1 MKRLLSLILSLII
14 LMSTGIVALGQVS
27 DYEDNWA
34 KSEINYMKDKGI
46 LSGYPDGTFRPTNN
60 MSKSE
65 FYKVVNGIMGFT
77 QRSEVNFN
85 DVSPTDWY
93 YAEVQKGVSANYIL
107 PGTSLNA
114 NENIT
119 RGEVARIIG
128 IIFGI
133 EEDKAEASKFA
144 DSLTLPE
151 ELKGVVGGLKKN
163 GYINGYPDGTFRAN
177 AEITRAEVVKML
189 YNISGEIVNVSGT
202 INKNTNTNL
211 IVNTKD
217 VMLKD
222 IVIGGNLYLTEGI
235 GEGNTILDNVVV
247 KGKVIVNGG
256 GLNSLSI
263 VNSQLNSVS
272 VDKKQ
277 GLANVV
283 LSNTTVGEVKI
294 VKQMRLELTQGSY
307 IKKAELRDKADI
319 ILANG
324 TSIDDLNVIGGDI
337 VIDSKG
343 TIKSLKSG
351 NQIKVNGSTLKANV
365 EYKVVNGKLEE
376 SNPTVASTK
385 KSTTT
390 KPSTRPDP
398 VTLNRISIKSLP
410 DKLVYTVD
418 DELDITGL
426 VIEGIY
432 SDGSREIER
441 VTKSNI
447 TGFDSRQPAERQVLT
462 IKVGGRTATY
472 TIKIQANDPV
482 KPEVNKRKLAEAIA
496 EARRKNEEDYT
507 EESWKP
513 FEVALDI
520 AIEVNEDNE
529 ATQREIN
536 QALSELN
543 ARMNGLVKREGE
555 NPDPEPIEVDKTAL
569 IAAINRA
576 EEKNEE
582 DYTPETWGPFIE
594 ALEAAIIVR
603 DNPEATQREVN
614 DALYELNDKRDALV
628 EEEPSNPEP
637 VVNKSELI
645 AAIDRAERMNKE
657 DYTIE
662 SWDDLEI
669 ALEAAIEV
677 IDDLEA
683 TQSEVD
689 RALENLNAAIEGLEI
704 KENPVEPSITN
715 ILPDK
720 DISLKAGDTLE
731 VSFNAPEGGEGWFRV
746 LLPYENSM
754 DRNINTMADE
764 EFNKYKMEMEEM
776 EGVYFATWKIPEQV
790 VGREFQIEVE
800 FKIEG
805 NKPIRK
811 IAEGRINIIMED
823 PDPVVDK
830 TALAAAI
837 AEAMAKKEEDYTE
850 ESWRPF
856 AEALQEAIEIN
867 DNDEATQEEVNMVLT
882 RLNTCMSALVE
893 KEGPVDP
900 VEEPRVM
907 VEVRNSSP
915 NFFPALIQ
923 IKVAV
928 ENIANAGKYD
938 VVYQLSGGE
947 NSNTSIFDLGTWST
961 ESFFFNPKTITDKV
975 TIRIYDVEKN
985 LLYTFADVVLVNPM
999 IPK

>member
-1 MKRLLSLILSLII
+1 
-14 LMSTGIVALGQVS
+14 MSTGIVALGQGS

-60 MSKSE
+60 MNKSE

-77 QRSEVNFN
+77 QKSKVNFN

-93 YAEVQKGVSANYIL
+93 YDEVQKGVSANYIL

-128 IIFGI
+128 IIFGV
-133 EEDKAEASKFA
+133 EENKLEASKFT

-151 ELKGVVGGLKKN
+151 ELKGIIGGLKKN

-189 YNISGEIVNVSGT
+189 YNISGEIVNSSGT
-202 INKNTNTNL
+202 INKNRNTNL

-217 VMLKD
+217 VVLKD

-256 GLNSLSI
+256 SNSLSI
-263 VNSQLNSVS
+263 NNSNLNSVS
-272 VDKKQ
+272 IDKKQ
-277 GLANVV
+277 GLVNVV
-283 LSNTTVGEVKI
+283 LSNTTVEELKT
-294 VKQMRLELTQGSY
+294 VKQIRLELTKGSY
-307 IKKAELRDKADI
+307 IKKAEVRDKASLISAKD
-319 ILANG
+319 A
-324 TSIDDLNVIGGDI
+324 SIDSLSIVGADVI
-337 VIDSKG
+337 VDSKG
-343 TIKSLKSG
+343 TIKSIKSG
-351 NQIKVNGSTLKANV
+351 AQIKANGSTLKANV

-385 KSTTT
+385 KSTTKKSTTT
-390 KPSTRPDP
+390 KPPTRPDP
-398 VTLNRISIKSLP
+398 VTLNRISVKSLP

-441 VTKSNI
+441 VAKSNI
-447 TGFDSRQPAERQVLT
+447 TGFDSRQPAERQALT
-462 IKVGGRTATY
+462 IKIGGRTTAY
-472 TIKIQANDPV
+472 TIKIQSNDPV

-496 EARRKNEEDYT
+496 EAIRKNEEDYT

-513 FEVALDI
+513 FEVALDM

-529 ATQREIN
+529 ATQREIS

-543 ARMNGLVKREGE
+543 ARMKGLVKREGE
-555 NPDPEPIEVDKTAL
+555 NPDPEPEEVDKSEL
-569 IAAINRA
+569 IDAIDRA

-582 DYTPETWGPFIE
+582 DYTPETWRPFIE
-594 ALEAAIIVR
+594 SLEAAIIVR
-603 DNPEATQREVN
+603 DNSEATQREVD
-614 DALYELNDKRDALV
+614 DAVYELNDKMDELV
-628 EEEPSNPEP
+628 EEEPSSPEP

-645 AAIDRAERMNKE
+645 DAIDRAERMNKE

-662 SWDDLEI
+662 TWEDLEI
-669 ALEAAIEV
+669 ALETAIEV

-689 RALENLNAAIEGLEI
+689 RALEDLNAAIEGLEI
-704 KENPVEPSITN
+704 KENSVEPSITN
-715 ILPDK
+715 ILPDQ
-720 DISLKAGDTLE
+720 DISLKTGDTLK

-754 DRNINTMADE
+754 DRNINRMADE
-764 EFNKYKMEMEEM
+764 EPNKYKMEMEEIEPGFYSATWVVREGIKAANLEVM
-776 EGVYFATWKIPEQV
+776 VTFVSREGVEKWD
-790 VGREFQIEVE
+790 
-800 FKIEG
+800 
-805 NKPIRK
+805 
-811 IAEGRINIIMED
+811 IAEGRINITMED
-823 PDPVVDK
+823 LDPVVDK
-830 TALAAAI
+830 RALEEAI
-837 AEAMAKKEEDYTE
+837 AEAMTKNEDDYTE
-850 ESWRPF
+850 ESWRDF
-856 AEALQEAIEIN
+856 VLALDRAIEVN
-867 DNDEATQEEVNMVLT
+867 EAEDVTQEEVTAALWE
-882 RLNTCMSALVE
+882 LNDAMGALVE

-900 VEEPRVM
+900 VEEPRVI
-907 VEVRNSSP
+907 VEVRNSSD
-915 NFFPALIQ
+915 FIPALIQ
-923 IKVAV
+923 VKVES
-928 ENIANAGKYD
+928 ENIPNTAKYD
-938 VVYQLSGGE
+938 VVYQLSGGGQA
-947 NSNTSIFDLGTWST
+947 NTSIFNLGTWST
-961 ESFFFNPKTITDKV
+961 ESFFFNPRTITDKV
-975 TIRIYDVEKN
+975 TIRIYDVNDN
-985 LLYTFADVVLVNPM
+985 LLYTFEDVVLENPR

>member
-107 PGTSLNA
+107 TGTSLNA

-263 VNSQLNSVS
+263 INSQLNSVS

-307 IKKAELRDKADI
+307 IKKAQLRDKADI

-569 IAAINRA
+569 IAAIDRA

-731 VSFNAPEGGEGWFRV
+731 VSFNAPEGGRAYFRL
-746 LLPYENSM
+746 LLPS
-754 DRNINTMADE
+754 DTHRNRMADE
-764 EFNKYKMEMEEM
+764 KANEYEMEMIETKP
-776 EGVYFATWKIPEQV
+776 GHYLGTWV
-790 VGREFQIEVE
+790 VGEEINALNLEVE
-800 FKIEG
+800 VNFVSAEG
-805 NKPIRK
+805 DRIRE
-811 IAEGRINIIMED
+811 IAEGRVNITMED
-823 PDPVVDK
+823 LDPVVDK
-830 TALAAAI
+830 RALEEAI
-837 AEAMAKKEEDYTE
+837 AEAMAKKEENYTE

>member
-1 MKRLLSLILSLII
+1 MKKILSLIFSLVI
-14 LMSTGIVALGQVS
+14 LMSTGIVVLGQGG

-34 KSEINYMKDKGI
+34 KHEINYMKDKGI

-60 MSKSE
+60 ISKSE

-77 QRSEVNFN
+77 QKSEVNFN
-85 DVSPTDWY
+85 DLSPTDWY
-93 YAEVQKGVSANYIL
+93 YDEVRKGVNANYIL
-107 PGTSLNA
+107 PGASLNA

-128 IIFGI
+128 VIFGI
-133 EEDKAEASKFA
+133 EEDKLEASKFT

-189 YNISGEIVNVSGT
+189 CNISGEIVNTSGI
-202 INKNTNTNL
+202 INKNIKTNL

-256 GLNSLSI
+256 GVNSLSI
-263 VNSQLNSVS
+263 NNSKLNSVS
-272 VDKKQ
+272 IDKKQ
-277 GLANVV
+277 GLVNVV
-283 LSNTTVGEVKI
+283 LSNTTVEEVKT
-294 VKQMRLELTQGSY
+294 VKQARLELTKGSY
-307 IKKAELRDKADI
+307 IKKVEVRDKASI
-319 ILANG
+319 ISAKD
-324 TSIDDLNVIGGDI
+324 TSIDSLSIVGVDVIVDL
-337 VIDSKG
+337 KG
-343 TIKSLKSG
+343 TIKSIKSG
-351 NQIKVNGSTLKANV
+351 TQIKANGSTLKTNV

-376 SNPTVASTK
+376 SNPTIVSTK

-390 KPSTRPDP
+390 KLPTRPDP
-398 VTLNRISIKSLP
+398 VTLNRISVKSLP

-447 TGFDSRQPAERQVLT
+447 TGFDSREPAERQVLT
-462 IKVGGRTATY
+462 IKAGGRTTTY
-472 TIKIQANDPV
+472 TIKIQEDNTV
-482 KPEVNKRKLAEAIA
+482 KLEVNKRKLAEAIA

-507 EESWKP
+507 EESWKL
-513 FEVALDI
+513 FEVALDM
-520 AIEVNEDNE
+520 AIEINEDNE

-543 ARMNGLVKREGE
+543 ARMKKLVKIEGGNLDFE
-555 NPDPEPIEVDKTAL
+555 PEEADKSGL
-569 IAAINRA
+569 IVAIYIA

-582 DYTPETWGPFIE
+582 DYTLETWRPFIE
-594 ALEAAIIVR
+594 SLEVAIQVR

-614 DALYELNDKRDALV
+614 DALYELNDKMDELI
-628 EEEPSNPEP
+628 EELLNPEP
-637 VVNKSELI
+637 IVNKSELI
-645 AAIDRAERMNKE
+645 DAVDRAERMNKE

-662 SWDDLEI
+662 TWEELEI
-669 ALEAAIEV
+669 VLEAAIEV

-689 RALENLNAAIEGLEI
+689 QALENLNVAIEGLEI
-704 KENPVEPSITN
+704 KENPVEPFITN
-715 ILPDK
+715 ILPDQ
-720 DISLKAGDTLE
+720 DIFLKAGDILE
-731 VSFNAPEGGEGWFRV
+731 VRFNAPEGGEGWFRV

-754 DRNINTMADE
+754 DRNINRMADE

-790 VGREFQIEVE
+790 VGRELQIEVE

-811 IAEGRINIIMED
+811 IAEGRINIMMED
-823 PDPVVDK
+823 SDPVVDK
-830 TALAAAI
+830 TALTASI
-837 AEAMAKKEEDYTE
+837 AEAITKKEEDYTE

-856 AEALQEAIEIN
+856 AEVLQEAIEIN

-882 RLNTCMSALVE
+882 KLNTCMSALVE
-893 KEGPVDP
+893 KEGPINP
-900 VEEPRVM
+900 VEEPKVI

-915 NFFPALIQ
+915 NFFPALIE
-923 IKVAV
+923 INVVV
-928 ENIANAGKYD
+928 ENISNATKYD
-938 VVYQLSGGE
+938 VVYQLSGGKHE
-947 NSNTSIFDLGTWST
+947 NTSIFDLGTWST
-961 ESFFFNPKTITDKV
+961 ESFFFNPRTITDKV
-975 TIRIYDVEKN
+975 TIRIYDVDKN
-985 LLYTFADVVLVNPM
+985 LLYTFEDVVLVNPM

>member
-1 MKRLLSLILSLII
+1 MKRLLSLIFSLVI
-14 LMSTGIVALGQVS
+14 LMSTGIVALGQGS

-34 KSEINYMKDKGI
+34 KSEINYMKNKGI

-60 MSKSE
+60 MNKSE

-77 QRSEVNFN
+77 QKSEVNFN

-93 YAEVQKGVSANYIL
+93 YDEVQKGVSANYIL

-128 IIFGI
+128 VIFGV
-133 EEDKAEASKFA
+133 EKDKLEASKFT
-144 DSLTLPE
+144 DNLTLPE
-151 ELKGVVGGLKKN
+151 ELKGIVGGLKKN

-189 YNISGEIVNVSGT
+189 YNISGEIVNASGT
-202 INKNTNTNL
+202 INKNRNTNL

-217 VMLKD
+217 VILKD
-222 IVIGGNLYLTEGI
+222 IIIGGNLYLAEGI

-256 GLNSLSI
+256 SNGLSI
-263 VNSQLNSVS
+263 NNSKLNSVS
-272 VDKKQ
+272 IDKKQ
-277 GLANVV
+277 GLVNVV
-283 LSNTTVGEVKI
+283 LSNTTVEELKT
-294 VKQMRLELTQGSY
+294 VKQVRLELTKGSY
-307 IKKAELRDKADI
+307 IKKVEVRDKASLISAKD
-319 ILANG
+319 
-324 TSIDDLNVIGGDI
+324 TSIDSLSIVGADVI
-337 VIDSKG
+337 VDSKG
-343 TIKSLKSG
+343 TIKSIKSG
-351 NQIKVNGSTLKANV
+351 AKIKANGSTLKTNV
-365 EYKVVNGKLEE
+365 EYKLVNGKLEE

-390 KPSTRPDP
+390 KPPTRPDP
-398 VTLNRISIKSLP
+398 VTLNRISVKSLP

-432 SDGSREIER
+432 SDGSRETER

-447 TGFDSRQPAERQVLT
+447 KGFDSRQPAERQALT
-462 IKVGGRTATY
+462 IKIGGRTTAY

-496 EARRKNEEDYT
+496 EAIRKSEEDYT

-513 FEVALDI
+513 FEAALDM
-520 AIEVNEDNE
+520 AIEINEDNE

-543 ARMNGLVKREGE
+543 ARMKGLVKREGE
-555 NPDPEPIEVDKTAL
+555 NPDPEPEEVDKSEL
-569 IAAINRA
+569 IVVIDRA

-582 DYTPETWGPFIE
+582 DYTPETWRPFIE
-594 ALEAAIIVR
+594 SLEAAIIVR
-603 DNPEATQREVN
+603 DNSEATQREID
-614 DALYELNDKRDALV
+614 DAVYELNDKMDELV
-628 EEEPSNPEP
+628 EEEPSSPEP

-645 AAIDRAERMNKE
+645 DAIDRAERMNKE

-662 SWDDLEI
+662 TWEELEI
-669 ALEAAIEV
+669 TLETAIEV

-689 RALENLNAAIEGLEI
+689 RALEDLNAAIEGLEI
-704 KENPVEPSITN
+704 KENSVEPSITN
-715 ILPDK
+715 ILPDE
-720 DISLKAGDTLE
+720 DIALKAGDILK
-731 VSFNAPEGGEGWFRV
+731 VSFNAEEGGEAYFR
-746 LLPYENSM
+746 LLLLS
-754 DRNINTMADE
+754 DTHRNIMANE
-764 EFNKYKMEMEEM
+764 KTREYEKNMEEI
-776 EGVYFATWKIPEQV
+776 EPGFYSATWV
-790 VGREFQIEVE
+790 VREGIKATGLEVE
-800 FKIEG
+800 VNFVSKEGEKIE
-805 NKPIRK
+805 K
-811 IAEGRINIIMED
+811 IAKGRINITMED

-830 TALAAAI
+830 RALEEAI
-837 AEAMAKKEEDYTE
+837 AEAMAKNEDDYTE
-850 ESWRPF
+850 ESWRDF
-856 AEALQEAIEIN
+856 VLALDRAIEVN
-867 DNDEATQEEVNMVLT
+867 EDEDVTQEEVTAALWE
-882 RLNTCMSALVE
+882 LNDAISALVE

-900 VEEPRVM
+900 VEEPRVI
-907 VEVRNSSP
+907 VEVRNASP
-915 NFFPALIQ
+915 ILPPALIHL
-923 IKVAV
+923 KVEV
-928 ENIANAGKYD
+928 EDIFNAAKYD

-947 NSNTSIFDLGTWST
+947 ERNTSIFDLGTWST
-961 ESFFFNPKTITDKV
+961 ESFFFNPRTITDKV
-975 TIRIYDVEKN
+975 TIRIYDVDEN
-985 LLYTFADVVLVNPM
+985 LLYAFEDVVLENPR

>member
-1 MKRLLSLILSLII
+1 
-14 LMSTGIVALGQVS
+14 MSTGIVALGQGS

-34 KSEINYMKDKGI
+34 KSEINYMKNKGI

-77 QRSEVNFN
+77 QKSEVNFN

-93 YAEVQKGVSANYIL
+93 YDEVQKGVSANYIL

-114 NENIT
+114 NQNIT

-128 IIFGI
+128 VIFGV
-133 EEDKAEASKFA
+133 EENKLEASKFT

-189 YNISGEIVNVSGT
+189 YNISGEIVNASGT
-202 INKNTNTNL
+202 INKNRNTNL
-211 IVNTKD
+211 IVNTRE
-217 VMLKD
+217 VVLKD

-256 GLNSLSI
+256 SNSLSI
-263 VNSQLNSVS
+263 NNSQLNSIS
-272 VDKKQ
+272 INKKQ
-277 GLANVV
+277 GLVNVV
-283 LSNTTVGEVKI
+283 LSNTTVEEVKT
-294 VKQMRLELTQGSY
+294 VKQVRLELTKGSY
-307 IKKAELRDKADI
+307 IKKVEVRDKASLISAKD
-319 ILANG
+319 
-324 TSIDDLNVIGGDI
+324 TSIDSLSIVGADVIL
-337 VIDSKG
+337 DSKG
-343 TIKSLKSG
+343 TIKSIKSG
-351 NQIKVNGSTLKANV
+351 AQIKANGSTLKTNV

-390 KPSTRPDP
+390 KPPTRPDP
-398 VTLNRISIKSLP
+398 VTLNRISVKSLP

-447 TGFDSRQPAERQVLT
+447 TGFDGRQPAERQVLT
-462 IKVGGRTATY
+462 IKAGGRTTTY

-513 FEVALDI
+513 FEVALDM
-520 AIEVNEDNE
+520 AIEINEDNE

-536 QALSELN
+536 QVLSELN
-543 ARMNGLVKREGE
+543 ARMKGLIKRGGE
-555 NPDPEPIEVDKTAL
+555 NLDPEPEEVDKSEL
-569 IAAINRA
+569 IVVIDRA

-582 DYTPETWGPFIE
+582 DYTPETWRPFIE
-594 ALEAAIIVR
+594 SLEAAIIVR
-603 DNPEATQREVN
+603 DNSEATQEEVD
-614 DALYELNDKRDALV
+614 DALYELNDKMDELV

-637 VVNKSELI
+637 EEVDKSELI
-645 AAIDRAERMNKE
+645 DAIDRAERINKE

-662 SWDDLEI
+662 TWEDLEI
-669 ALEAAIEV
+669 ALETAIEV

-689 RALENLNAAIEGLEI
+689 RALEDLNAAIEGLEI
-704 KENPVEPSITN
+704 KESPVEPSITN
-715 ILPDK
+715 ILPDQ
-720 DISLKAGDTLE
+720 DIFLKAGDILK
-731 VSFNAPEGGEGWFRV
+731 VSFNAPEDGRAYFRLLLPPDTHRNRMADKKDSEYEKNMEEIEPGFYSATWVVGEGIKA
-746 LLPYENSM
+746 ENLEVMVTFVS
-754 DRNINTMADE
+754 
-764 EFNKYKMEMEEM
+764 KQ
-776 EGVYFATWKIPEQV
+776 GVEKWD
-790 VGREFQIEVE
+790 
-800 FKIEG
+800 
-805 NKPIRK
+805 
-811 IAEGRINIIMED
+811 IAEGRVNITMED
-823 PDPVVDK
+823 SDPVVDK

-850 ESWRPF
+850 ESWRSF

-900 VEEPRVM
+900 VEEPRVI
-907 VEVRNSSP
+907 VEVRNPSILMP
-915 NFFPALIQ
+915 FMIQ
-923 IKVAV
+923 LKVEA
-928 ENIANAGKYD
+928 ENILNTAKYD
-938 VVYQLSGGE
+938 VVYQLSGSE
-947 NSNTSIFDLGTWST
+947 EANTAIFDLGTWSK
-961 ESFFFNPKTITDKV
+961 ESFFFNPRTITDKV
-975 TIRIYDVEKN
+975 TIRIYDVEEN
-985 LLYTFADVVLVNPM
+985 LLYTFEDVVLVNPM